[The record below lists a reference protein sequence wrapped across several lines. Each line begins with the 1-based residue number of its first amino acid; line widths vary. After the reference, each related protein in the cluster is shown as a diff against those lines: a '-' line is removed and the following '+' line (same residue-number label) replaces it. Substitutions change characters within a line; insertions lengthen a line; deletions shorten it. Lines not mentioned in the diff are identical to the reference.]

1 MILFLN
7 SDEKNLCQKKK
18 CGNIQKIKNDGKK
31 FRQNLKSMIDKS
43 SEDQE
48 DEVIEKDLLKTPPK
62 KIQKWRKKGTFK
74 QVFINAGMRLDHK
87 YCLQWESKYLIM
99 YFDLV
104 NGPATRKSPRKRA
117 TNHVSEQEESWDEDE
132 NVLDYSSDDD
142 TNEPED
148 LQESVNEKIELEK
161 KIWKDAGRYLL
172 WGLIRVLTET

>member
-62 KIQKWRKKGTFK
+62 KIQT
-74 QVFINAGMRLDHK
+74 
-87 YCLQWESKYLIM
+87 
-99 YFDLV
+99 
-104 NGPATRKSPRKRA
+104 
-117 TNHVSEQEESWDEDE
+117 
-132 NVLDYSSDDD
+132 
-142 TNEPED
+142 
-148 LQESVNEKIELEK
+148 
-161 KIWKDAGRYLL
+161 
-172 WGLIRVLTET
+172 